1 MLLEL
6 EGVSKSYGDHAVV
19 GDVSFSLDRGQSLAV
34 VAPSGVGKSTLLSM
48 VGLLLAP
55 SAGRLFIDGED
66 MAGENDDVRSRVR
79 AEKVGFL
86 FQHTQLVGT
95 LRAVENVALAASFVH
110 GRSGKVVRSQA
121 EERALELLCAM
132 GLSERLYHYP
142 HQLSIGQKRR
152 VACARALLLHPP
164 LIIADEPTNDLD
176 AENAK
181 IVVDSLFERVE
192 AGEAALLYATHD
204 PKLARR
210 ADNVLRLR

>member
-6 EGVSKSYGDHAVV
+6 EGVSKSYDAGAVV
-19 GDVSFSLDRGQSLAV
+19 ADVSFSLDRGRSLAV

-48 VGLLLAP
+48 AGLLLAP
-55 SAGRLFIDGED
+55 SAGRLLIDGKD
-66 MAGENDDVRSRVR
+66 MTCVNDAVRSQVR

-95 LRAVENVALAASFVH
+95 LRAIENVTVAASFVH
-110 GRSGKVVRSQA
+110 GEAGKAARSKA
-121 EERALELLCAM
+121 DERALELLESL
-132 GLSERLYHYP
+132 GLGKRVYYYP

-152 VACARALLLHPP
+152 VACARALLLNPP

-181 IVVDSLFERVE
+181 IVVDALFKRVE
-192 AGEAALLYATHD
+192 SGEAGLLYATHD
-204 PKLARR
+204 PELAQR
-210 ADNVLRLR
+210 ADNVLRLG